1 MKFNDIPAEV
11 FSLRMVQLY
20 GGASIKERPVSSVA
34 LSVTNPGEY
43 EIFAG
48 RDLILATPVDKRQA
62 ADLDREFASGQ
73 SYLARITDIDANN
86 GFSLE
91 VAFFAKDT
99 LEFGSQDIGVDEYV
113 AEQMGKIWGWRGA
126 SVDGRFLSRLEDE
139 FLYRQGDD
147 YYFFML
153 AGSSIDDE
161 LDQGSV
167 LAPYLD
173 DEGNPAEDSMGDD
186 LADDTPE
193 EHKMLSFSRES
204 SFCVVSENASFVAT
218 EKPVSRGGSIYVA
231 TKMHKRKGASDKAIR
246 LAHGKLSF
254 VDWTAAGQVQI
265 PAKSQLAD
273 IVQENSS
280 YLKTWDDFGSIEGEI
295 LLREARDFGVIYYNN
310 SMENRD
316 GTCSI
321 TIADCSRTAAEELA
335 SGGVEGLEFVE
346 HAPSYVVNKEL
357 TFSDF
362 SKMISKSTW
371 RQPKYCKVLDY
382 DETSRQITLDVENLP
397 QTGKFILSLQGDIT
411 QIRRRNSARRA
422 ILEGRSANPQLGLLL
437 EENGQITSLRLPKKV
452 KPLTAFVRKKVFK
465 NDPTYMQEKAIEVA
479 LNTPD
484 IALIQGPPG
493 TGKTTVIAAIVERL
507 NQESTKKG
515 TEAKGQVL
523 LTGFQHDAVENMID
537 RISLNSIPVPKIGKR
552 SGQTEDDI
560 TAFERSLDAW
570 CESIVNAIREKYPE
584 LDQADQYKDIDIL
597 AAQYAMAPTQAL
609 AATLMKMVSEVPAAV
624 IGSELVAEAGKL
636 ALKLSVRSSV
646 VGEGG
651 SKYARAVRLLR
662 TSDAGFLDD
671 GPDRADDALD
681 ILDEQLSP
689 KERKLLRDAS
699 MWNTSKGIP
708 PFMGDLKRLKKA
720 LLIRYS
726 APPVFRVEKENQE
739 VLDLLIEYK
748 KRVTAA
754 SASNKDKRLAALAE
768 FVAELENDGVAVSD
782 AVSEYSFAF
791 AATCQQSAGQK
802 MQNLKGLSRSDD
814 PSGLVYD
821 YVIVDEAARVSPRD
835 LMVPMA
841 QGKRIIL
848 VGDHRQLPHIIDE
861 EVAQQM
867 EDDGAAV
874 NETEWLKKSMF
885 EYLFTER
892 LKALEMQDGI
902 KRRVTLDKQF
912 RMHPL
917 IGDFISRN
925 FYERFDPDEKVS
937 SGLPASMFVHN
948 LPKTNNKAVA
958 WLDVP
963 ASMGAHTR
971 MGTSWIRQAEI
982 DAIAD
987 QLFEWMNS
995 EEGKNLSFGVIS
1007 FYKAQAI
1014 QISKTL
1020 KRLGADESR
1029 LRVGTVDSFQ
1039 GMEFDVVFL
1048 SMVRTLPLGYK
1059 GTATSRNRKAKDPA
1073 PSFSAKPI
1081 RTTTEPGDQAK
1092 PARKSLFGNIRD
1104 ALFGSIQKETR
1115 RAEETAAGIDLGA
1128 AMLPFLEKEKRK
1140 TPVGIDPE
1148 EQKAAQ
1154 RLFGHLCLYNRL
1166 NVSMSRQK
1174 RLLVVAGDSAL
1185 LSIDLADKFIPG
1197 LVDFYETCEKEGVI
1211 LQCQQ

>member
-1 MKFNDIPAEV
+1 MKFNEIPAEV
-11 FSLRMVQLY
+11 TSLRMTQSY
-20 GGASIKERPVSSVA
+20 GGVTLKEKAVNSISQSITSS
-34 LSVTNPGEY
+34 GEY
-43 EIFAG
+43 EIYSG
-48 RDLILATPVDKRQA
+48 RDLIMAAPVDPRQA
-62 ADLDREFASGQ
+62 FDLDRELAAGS

-91 VAFFAKDT
+91 VVFFSKTT
-99 LEFGSQDIGVDEYV
+99 LEFGEQDIGVDEYV
-113 AEQMGKIWGWRGA
+113 AEHMNQIWGYSGS
-126 SVDGRFLSRLEDE
+126 SVDSRFLDNLSKE
-139 FLYRQGDD
+139 FLYWQDND
-147 YYFFML
+147 FYFFML
-153 AGSSIDDE
+153 AGSSIE
-161 LDQGSV
+161 NEIDQTPDIALYV
-167 LAPYLD
+167 D
-173 DEGNPAEDSMGDD
+173 DEGDEICGNGPASEESDEDAPD
-186 LADDTPE
+186 A
-193 EHKMLSFSRES
+193 HKELKFSKET
-204 SFCVVSENASFVAT
+204 SFCVVSETASFVAT
-218 EKPVSRGGSIYVA
+218 EKSVSRGGSIYVA
-231 TKMHKRKGASDKAIR
+231 TKMHRRKAAGDKAIR
-246 LAHGKLSF
+246 LAHGKLNF

-265 PAKSQLAD
+265 LAKYQLAD

-280 YLKTWDDFGSIEGEI
+280 YLKTWDDFGNIEGEI
-295 LLREARDFGVIYYNN
+295 LLREAREFGVIYYRNAE
-310 SMENRD
+310 ENRN
-316 GTCSI
+316 GTCSV
-321 TIADCSRTAAEELA
+321 TIADCSRAAEAELSA
-335 SGGVEGLEFVE
+335 GRVEGLEHVE
-346 HAPSYVVNKEL
+346 HVPSYIADSSL
-357 TFSDF
+357 TFDDF

-371 RQPKYCKVLDY
+371 RQPEYFKVLGY
-382 DETSRQITLDVENLP
+382 DETSHQIVLDVENLP
-397 QTGKFILSLQGDIT
+397 ESGKFILSLQGNIT

-452 KPLTAFVRKKVFK
+452 EPLTAFVRKKVFK

-507 NQESTKKG
+507 NQESTKNG
-515 TEAKGQVL
+515 SEAKGQVL

-552 SGQTEDDI
+552 SGQTEDDV
-560 TAFERSLDAW
+560 TAFERSLDEW
-570 CESIVNAIREKYPE
+570 CESIVDGIREKYPE
-584 LDQADQYKDIDIL
+584 LESASQHKEIDAL

-609 AATLMKMVSEVPAAV
+609 AVTLMKMVSEVPAEV
-624 IGSELVAEAGKL
+624 IGGDLAAEAGQL
-636 ALKLSVRSSV
+636 AAKLSVRNSIA
-646 VGEGG
+646 GESG
-651 SKYARAVRLLR
+651 SKYSRAVRLLR
-662 TSDAGFLDD
+662 TTDAGFLDD

-681 ILDEQLSP
+681 VLEGQLAS

-699 MWNTSKGIP
+699 NWNTSKGIP
-708 PFMGDLKRLKKA
+708 PFMDDLKRMKKA
-720 LLIRYS
+720 LLMRYS
-726 APPVFRVEKENQE
+726 TPPVFRVEKENQE
-739 VLDLLIEYK
+739 VMDVLLKYK
-748 KRVTAA
+748 SKVNAA
-754 SASNKDKRLAALAE
+754 SLTNKDKRLAALAE
-768 FVAELENDGVAVSD
+768 FVAELENDNIAVSD

-791 AATCQQSAGQK
+791 AATCQQSAGKK
-802 MQNLKGLSRSDD
+802 MQDLKGLSKSDD
-814 PSGLVYD
+814 SSGLVYD

-835 LMVPMA
+835 LMIPMA
-841 QGKRIIL
+841 QGKRVIL

-867 EDDGAAV
+867 EEDGADV

-892 LKALEMQDGI
+892 LKALEAQDGI

-925 FYERFDPDEKVS
+925 FYERFNPEEKVS

-948 LPKTNNKAVA
+948 LPNTNNKPVA
-958 WLDVP
+958 WLEVP
-963 ASMGAHTR
+963 ARLGSHTR
-971 MGTSWIRQAEI
+971 KGTSWIRQAEI

-995 EEGKNLSFGVIS
+995 EEGKSLTFGVIS
-1007 FYKAQAI
+1007 FYKAQAD
-1014 QISKTL
+1014 QISKAL
-1020 KRLGADESR
+1020 KKLGADESR

-1048 SMVRTLPLGYK
+1048 SMVRTLPQNYK
-1059 GTATSRNRKAKDPA
+1059 GPVSDRTQKAHTSSVAPQPEQTQAQAPAEVRPAK
-1073 PSFSAKPI
+1073 
-1081 RTTTEPGDQAK
+1081 
-1092 PARKSLFGNIRD
+1092 KSLFWSIRD
-1104 ALFGSIQKETR
+1104 ALFGSTQRETR
-1115 RAEETAAGIDLGA
+1115 RAEERAAGIDLEA
-1128 AMLPFLEKEKRK
+1128 AMAPYREARSQKEQAE
-1140 TPVGIDPE
+1140 IDPA

-1185 LSIDLADKFIPG
+1185 LNIDLADKFVPG

-1211 LQCQQ
+1211 LECRQ